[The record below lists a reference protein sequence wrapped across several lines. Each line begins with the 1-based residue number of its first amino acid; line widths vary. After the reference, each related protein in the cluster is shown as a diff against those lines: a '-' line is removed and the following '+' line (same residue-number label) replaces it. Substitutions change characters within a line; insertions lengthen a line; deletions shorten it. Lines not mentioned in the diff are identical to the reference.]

1 MNSNKIE
8 AEMLYKLKQDRMW
21 KMIEIH
27 VEGFYLCFVIFNNES
42 RLLKYRIILETVNN
56 ILAEIRI

>member
-27 VEGFYLCFVIFNNES
+27 VEGFYLFVIFNNKS